1 MIKTS
6 YQGGEEMDKI
16 IEIKDLFFEYADGLK
31 TIDHISFD
39 IYKGDYVAIL
49 GHNGSGKSTIAK
61 LLIGLLEKK
70 SGSIVVNGYELN
82 LENLYKVRDN
92 IGIVFQNPDNQFIG
106 ATVRDDIAFGLENN
120 CVPPDEMDDIIN
132 NYAAKVKMLDFLD
145 HEPTKLSGGQK
156 QRVAIAGILAMAPSI
171 IILDEATSM
180 LDPMGRREINSLVKE
195 LNQEKDMTII
205 SITHDIE
212 EAKNADQV
220 IILNDGKIVGQG
232 TPEAILSDE
241 ANLVKYELDIPFALK
256 VAKGLK
262 KLGITT
268 SMSLKEEVLINE
280 LCQLH
285 SKK

>member
-1 MIKTS
+1 
-6 YQGGEEMDKI
+6 MDKI
-16 IEIKDLFFEYADGLK
+16 IEIKDLSFEYEAGLK
-31 TIDHISFD
+31 TINHISFD
-39 IYKGDYVAIL
+39 INKGDYVAIL

-70 SGSIVVNGYELN
+70 SGSIIINGYELN

-106 ATVRDDIAFGLENN
+106 ATVRDDIAFGLENT
-120 CVPPDEMDDIIN
+120 CVPQSDMDKIIN
-132 NYAAKVKMLDFLD
+132 TYAAKVGMSDFLD

-156 QRVAIAGILAMAPSI
+156 QRVAIAGILAMAPTI
-171 IILDEATSM
+171 IILDEAKS
-180 LDPMGRREINSLVKE
+180 INK
-195 LNQEKDMTII
+195 EKDITII

-220 IILNDGKIVGQG
+220 IMLSAGEVVASGNPKD
-232 TPEAILSDE
+232 ILSDE

-256 VAKGLK
+256 VAKGLE
-262 KLGITT
+262 KLNIRT
-268 SMSLKEEVLINE
+268 SMSLQEEVLITE

-285 SKK
+285 LKK

>member
-1 MIKTS
+1 
-6 YQGGEEMDKI
+6 MDKI
-16 IEIKDLFFEYADGLK
+16 IEINDLSFEYEEGLK

-39 IYKGDYVAIL
+39 IKKGNYVAIL

-70 SGSIVVNGYELN
+70 SGSIIVNGYELT
-82 LENLYKVRDN
+82 LENLYRVRDS

-106 ATVRDDIAFGLENN
+106 ATVRDDIAFGLENT
-120 CVPPDEMDDIIN
+120 CVPQSEMEDIIN
-132 NYAAKVKMLDFLD
+132 TYAAKVKMSDFLD

-195 LNQEKDMTII
+195 LNQEKDITII

-220 IILNDGKIVGQG
+220 IMLNKGKIVANGK
-232 TPEAILSDE
+232 PSAILSDE
-241 ANLVKYELDIPFALK
+241 QTLIKCELDIPFALK
-256 VAKGLK
+256 VAKGLD
-262 KLGITT
+262 KLNIKT
-268 SMSLKEEVLINE
+268 SQSLKEEVLIQE

-285 SKK
+285 LQK

>member
-1 MIKTS
+1 
-6 YQGGEEMDKI
+6 MDKI
-16 IEIKDLFFEYADGLK
+16 IKINDLSFEYEAGLK
-31 TIDHISFD
+31 TIDHISFE
-39 IYKGDYVAIL
+39 INKGDYVAIL

-70 SGSIVVNGYELN
+70 SGSIIVNGNELN

-106 ATVRDDIAFGLENN
+106 ATVRDDIAFGLENT
-120 CVPPDEMDDIIN
+120 CVPQGKMDEIIN
-132 NYAAKVKMLDFLD
+132 TYAAKVGMSDFLD

-180 LDPMGRREINSLVKE
+180 LDPMGRREINGLVKQ
-195 LNQEKDMTII
+195 LNQEKDITII

-220 IILNDGKIVGQG
+220 IMLNHGKIVSLGDPKQ
-232 TPEAILSDE
+232 ILSDE
-241 ANLVKYELDIPFALK
+241 EMLVKCELDIPFALK
-256 VAKGLK
+256 VAKGLD
-262 KLGITT
+262 KLQIKT
-268 SMSLKEEVLINE
+268 SKSLKEEVLIQE

-285 SKK
+285 LQQ